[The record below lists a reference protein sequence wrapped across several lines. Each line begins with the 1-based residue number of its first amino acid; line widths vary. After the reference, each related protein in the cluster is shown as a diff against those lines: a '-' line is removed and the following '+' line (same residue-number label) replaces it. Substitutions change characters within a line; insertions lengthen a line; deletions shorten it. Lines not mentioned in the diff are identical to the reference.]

1 MALSG
6 LFAIRGFLA
15 FVAFMELVNAFRS
28 LFPRFFTLPEER
40 LQESFIHKK
49 IFSNA
54 ELTEDS
60 ELILSQLF
68 GFYSLLNGIVI
79 SHAAVFVHYWPVISV
94 CFAAVFSKT
103 LFYLLQGIYGTI
115 PATSGLQVPL
125 IIGCLTL
132 FALGFLPHFVTQSKV
147 VPGNE
152 NEELLRG
159 MRAAKKRNSRK
170 QL

>member
-15 FVAFMELVNAFRS
+15 FVSFMEFVNAFRS
-28 LFPRFFTLPEER
+28 LFPRFFALPEER
-40 LQESFIHKK
+40 LNESFIHKK

-54 ELTEDS
+54 EFTEDS
-60 ELILSQLF
+60 EFILSQLF

-79 SHAAVFVHYWPVISV
+79 SHAAVFVHYYPIISL

-125 IIGCLTL
+125 IIGVLSL
-132 FALGFLPHFVTQSKV
+132 FALGSLPHFVAQSKL
-147 VPGNE
+147 PAGNE
-152 NEELLRG
+152 NEDLLRS
-159 MRAAKKRNSRK
+159 MRIAKRRK